1 MVDCPQAERTVAL
14 VLPIAATVLAVTESA
29 EASPIPIL
37 ERVARS
43 LAYPVWPAELTD
55 WKARVLALSARA
67 SPAVPLVLRVSVA
80 ALWVLATAALLVDRV

>member
-29 EASPIPIL
+29 EAWPRPIL

-43 LAYPVWPAELTD
+43 PACLVWPAELTD
-55 WKARVLALSARA
+55 WKGSVLALSVRA

-80 ALWVLATAALLVDRV
+80 ALLVLATAALAVDPV